1 MRCWIDGVEAPEPA
15 LTVADGA
22 VLRGDGCFEAIRSYS
37 GVAFAVDAHVARLHR
52 SAAALDLRPPDGVAD
67 WVRTAA
73 AAGGDGIVRVVVTRG
88 SDVPGRSDPS
98 RCLILHHPVPESPPE
113 VRLFPVPAPWHPAGR
128 PWALA
133 GAKTIS
139 YAPNMSARREALAA
153 GFDDALLVADNGTLL
168 EGPTFSVAWVC
179 DGVVET
185 PGLDLHVLDSITRR
199 VVLELAAGLG
209 ITTVEGRFGPDRLE
223 AADEVLCL
231 STVKEVAPV
240 VAVGARTWPV
250 GPVTASLREA
260 FDARVAQET
269 SEQGGEVT

>member
-1 MRCWIDGVEAPEPA
+1 VRCWIDGEEAADPV

-22 VLRGDGCFEAIRSYS
+22 VLRGDGCFEAIRSY
-37 GVAFAVDAHVARLHR
+37 GGAAFAVDAHVARLER
-52 SAAALDLRPPDGVAD
+52 SAAALDLRPPPEVAE
-67 WVRTAA
+67 WIRMAA
-73 AAGGDGIVRVVVTRG
+73 SAGGDGIVRVVVTRG

-98 RCLILHHPVPESPPE
+98 RCMILHHPVPASPPE
-113 VRLFPVPAPWHPAGR
+113 VRLLPVPAPWHSAGR

-153 GFDDALLVADNGTLL
+153 GFDDALLVADDGTLL

-179 DGVVET
+179 GGVLET
-185 PGLDLHVLDSITRR
+185 PGLDLLVLDSITRR

-209 ITTVEGRFGPDRLE
+209 ISSLEGRFGADRLD
-223 AADEVLCL
+223 AADEVMCL

-240 VAVGARTWPV
+240 VAVGPRAWPP
-250 GPVTASLREA
+250 GPVTAALREA
-260 FDARVAQET
+260 FDGRVAQET
-269 SEQGGEVT
+269 SEQGGDER